1 MRRKRTTAPG
11 GIAGGR
17 GFLGL
22 GVGICCAL
30 LIGLWSA
37 TAEAQKAAVTLSE
50 TELQD
55 AGTELRAALARTNEE
70 AYAQILTLVEI
81 VRDPVLNTTSVYD
94 IIVHYDPDRYSN
106 PRVGAYPLN
115 FEKQFMHWGR
125 RVALYTQRTSWSSG
139 RFYLRDISAAHE
151 AWILTSDA
159 RLLIRPIHK
168 KTSSNDAKS
177 LRQVYSLPSYTD
189 LRTISAWLRL
199 MHPEDRELANRRRL
213 REIEAEKN
221 SLLKDL
227 KP

>member
-1 MRRKRTTAPG
+1 MRCKRTTAPG
-11 GIAGGR
+11 YAARGR

-70 AYAQILTLVEI
+70 AYTQILTLVEI

-159 RLLIRPIHK
+159 RLPIRPIHK

-177 LRQVYSLPSYTD
+177 LRQAYSLPSYTD

>member
-1 MRRKRTTAPG
+1 MRRKRPMAPG

-17 GFLGL
+17 GFSGL

-37 TAEAQKAAVTLSE
+37 TAEAKATVTLSE
-50 TELQD
+50 TELKD
-55 AGTELRAALARTNEE
+55 VGTELRAVLASTNEK

-106 PRVGAYPLN
+106 PRVGSYPLS
-115 FEKQFMHWGR
+115 FENQFMHWGR

-159 RLLIRPIHK
+159 RLLIRPMRKNI
-168 KTSSNDAKS
+168 
-177 LRQVYSLPSYTD
+177 PYTD
-189 LRTISAWLRL
+189 LRTMSAWLRL

-213 REIEAEKN
+213 REIEAKKN

>member
-1 MRRKRTTAPG
+1 MRRKRTTTPG

-22 GVGICCAL
+22 GGEICCAL

-50 TELQD
+50 TEMQD
-55 AGTELRAALARTNEE
+55 AGTELRAALARTDEE

-159 RLLIRPIHK
+159 RLLIRPMHK
-168 KTSSNDAKS
+168 KIFSNDAKS
-177 LRQVYSLPSYTD
+177 LRQVYTLPSYTA
-189 LRTISAWLRL
+189 LRTISIWLRL

-213 REIEAEKN
+213 REIEAEKT

>member
-1 MRRKRTTAPG
+1 LRRKRTTAPG
-11 GIAGGR
+11 GIAGDR
-17 GFLGL
+17 GFSGL
-22 GVGICCAL
+22 GGEICCAL

-37 TAEAQKAAVTLSE
+37 TAEAQKATVTLSE
-50 TELQD
+50 TEMQD
-55 AGTELRAALARTNEE
+55 AGTELRAALARTDEE

-81 VRDPVLNTTSVYD
+81 VRDPVLNATSVYD

-159 RLLIRPIHK
+159 RLLIRPMYK
-168 KTSSNDAKS
+168 KNSSNDAKS
-177 LRQVYSLPSYTD
+177 LRPVYSLPSYTA
-189 LRTISAWLRL
+189 LRTISIWLRL

-213 REIEAEKN
+213 REIEAEKT

>member
-11 GIAGGR
+11 GIAGGL
-17 GFLGL
+17 GFSGL
-22 GVGICCAL
+22 GGEICCAL

-50 TELQD
+50 TEMQD
-55 AGTELRAALARTNEE
+55 AGTELRAALARTDEE

-81 VRDPVLNTTSVYD
+81 ERDPVLNTTSVYD

-159 RLLIRPIHK
+159 RLLIRPMHK
-168 KTSSNDAKS
+168 NISSNDAKS
-177 LRQVYSLPSYTD
+177 LHQAYSLPSYTA
-189 LRTISAWLRL
+189 LRTISIWLRL
-199 MHPEDRELANRRRL
+199 MHPEGRELANRRRS
-213 REIEAEKN
+213 REIEAEKT

>member
-1 MRRKRTTAPG
+1 
-11 GIAGGR
+11 
-17 GFLGL
+17 
-22 GVGICCAL
+22 VGICCVL
-30 LIGLWSA
+30 LIGLWST

-55 AGTELRAALARTNEE
+55 AVTELRAGLARTDEE

-81 VRDPVLNTTSVYD
+81 VRDPVLNTASVYD

-159 RLLIRPIHK
+159 RLLTRPIQR

-177 LRQVYSLPSYTD
+177 LRQAYSLPSYTD